1 MPTISGF
8 GMINPDPEIMEYIN
22 SLTEQEKQTLQIAQE
37 HLKTSFDV
45 YKSIGFLKWKATQ
58 PSSQDAN

>member
-22 SLTEQEKQTLQIAQE
+22 SLTEQEKQEVLENATKHRKNLLDELDVINK
-37 HLKTSFDV
+37 LIVKCITSV
-45 YKSIGFLKWKATQ
+45 GV
-58 PSSQDAN
+58 